1 MKTSTIARLII
12 FIGIAFMATCDAQDL
27 QRGLRNYQD
36 VVDGKKKLEQLK
48 PEERQEVM
56 LIYRR
61 IKIQNLAGKT
71 PECRTAN
78 ERAES
83 AANELADRS
92 RKLRNCAEALDFSQ
106 TCDDEFRKVRNSH
119 GEYEE
124 TISSLRNTC
133 N

>member
-1 MKTSTIARLII
+1 MNTIARFLILVV
-12 FIGIAFMATCDAQDL
+12 IAFTTPCDAQDL

-61 IKIQNLAGKT
+61 VKIQNLAGKT
-71 PECRTAN
+71 PECRAAN

-106 TCDDEFRKVRNSH
+106 ACDDEFRKVKNSH
-119 GEYEE
+119 SEYEE
-124 TISSLRNTC
+124 TISSLRDTC
-133 N
+133 K